1 MVKDHAGDQSM
12 SLEQFFSMGGY
23 GFYVWS
29 SYGLCSVVLIYN
41 WLKPIR
47 LRRQFLRQLALKQ
60 TRNKS

>member
-1 MVKDHAGDQSM
+1 M

-41 WLKPIR
+41 WVKPIR

-60 TRNKS
+60 TRQKS